1 MHKILMEVVVYFPA
15 SKLQIH
21 NGVYWSALYL
31 AKAGLMELG
40 FERAVWSFLSS
51 LRGGEDLGEAWVERN
66 HHQGFHCTNL
76 RSRDQ
81 T

>member
-1 MHKILMEVVVYFPA
+1 MENAPA

-31 AKAGLMELG
+31 EKASLMKLG
-40 FERAVWSFLSS
+40 FERAVWSSLSL
-51 LRGGEDLGEAWVERN
+51 LRGGEDLGEPCVGRN
-66 HHQGFHCTNL
+66 HHQDSHCMNL
-76 RSRDQ
+76 RSCDQ